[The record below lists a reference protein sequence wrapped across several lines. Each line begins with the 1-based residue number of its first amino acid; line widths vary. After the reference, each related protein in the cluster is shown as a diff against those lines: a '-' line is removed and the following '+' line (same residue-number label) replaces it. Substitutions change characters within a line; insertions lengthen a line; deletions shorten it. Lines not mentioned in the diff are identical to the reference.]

1 MEKKQLKG
9 LRSERVEMMV
19 EEIRGQEVRGEG
31 LCIFLVSGPGTALV
45 DDQLHDQD
53 GARGTLPRNS
63 WRRVPRHTTAP
74 SIRTGL
80 GGVLQTGGGALPLSM
95 PCSKDVS
102 AGKDPIEE
110 VRTGK
115 IGPPWTLMGR
125 PPGVGCSRF
134 NWVCDGQTHLGVS
147 PLGSVREGVPA
158 IARGVEIQCR
168 DQRGARSFQ

>member
-1 MEKKQLKG
+1 
-9 LRSERVEMMV
+9 
-19 EEIRGQEVRGEG
+19 
-31 LCIFLVSGPGTALV
+31 
-45 DDQLHDQD
+45 
-53 GARGTLPRNS
+53 
-63 WRRVPRHTTAP
+63 
-74 SIRTGL
+74 
-80 GGVLQTGGGALPLSM
+80 M

-147 PLGSVREGVPA
+147 PLGSVTEGVPA